1 MCKKVGDFIPIPPV
15 LGGFHPPIPPCSW
28 GIHPPY
34 PLFLGDFIPH
44 TPLFLGDTSPI
55 PPVLGGFH
63 PPYPPV
69 SRMSIGYVLG
79 MFWVCFGFMCK
90 KMATYYCT
98 GKWGEGNASYNPI
111 KRFLFLRF
119 YCVFLG
125 RKCSYQE
132 RLLQWYLDHWN
143 VLNRVCI

>member
-34 PLFLGDFIPH
+34 PQ
-44 TPLFLGDTSPI
+44 
-55 PPVLGGFH
+55 FH
-63 PPYPPV
+63 ECL
-69 SRMSIGYVLG
+69 LG
-79 MFWVCFGFMCK
+79 MFWVCCGFMCK